1 MDFPIFHADFFGNR
15 FLIAFIGI
23 THILINHAF
32 AVGLI
37 PLLTAMEW
45 WAYRKGRA
53 DWDQLLYRILFV
65 AFVVTTTAGALTGVG
80 IWFSTAIVNPQA
92 VGSLLRVFYWA
103 WFAEWV
109 VFVAEVVLIL
119 FYFLTWKHL
128 TGERKPVHI
137 RIGVALSVMS
147 WLTMA
152 IITGI
157 LGFMMNPGEWIQQR
171 SLLAGFLNPVYIPQL
186 FFRTALALALAGS
199 LALALTMAFTARGSA
214 LRQQAVR
221 IFSGWALFWTVPM
234 VAWGLVYH
242 KAIPTDML
250 VNMPVAFGTQAW
262 ADRFGLLWAL
272 TLLVAALIVVVNVW
286 GVWKP
291 STANAF
297 LWLLPILCF
306 GLLVGQFERA
316 RQFIRKP
323 YVIGYYMFSNGVR
336 VSDVPY
342 ILKTGLLQNSS
353 WAGERSVNDQNK
365 IQAGRDVFMLACSR
379 CHTLNGINAIR
390 SNLTNLYPGQRW
402 EADIIDTYL
411 KNIHGAR
418 AHMPPFVGTAAE
430 RNALAEYLVTLQD
443 RRDIATFNTPARGR

>member
-1 MDFPIFHADFFGNR
+1 MDFPIFQADFFGNR

-37 PLLTAMEW
+37 PLLTVMEW
-45 WAYRKGRA
+45 WAHRKGRE
-53 DWDQLLYRILFV
+53 DWDHLLYRILFV
-65 AFVVTTTAGALTGVG
+65 AFIVTTTAGALTGVG
-80 IWFSTAIVNPQA
+80 IWFSTAVVNPQA

-119 FYFLTWKHL
+119 IYFLTWKHL
-128 TGERKPVHI
+128 TGDRKPAHI
-137 RIGVALSVMS
+137 RIGIALSAMS

-152 IITGI
+152 IITGV

-171 SLLAGFLNPVYIPQL
+171 SLLSGFLNPVYAPQL

-199 LALALTMAFTARGSA
+199 LALALTTAFTARGSL
-214 LRQQAVR
+214 LRHQAVR
-221 IFSGWALFWTVPM
+221 VFSGWTLFWTVPM
-234 VAWGLVYH
+234 IAWGLVYH
-242 KAIPTDML
+242 RAIPSEML
-250 VNMPVAFGTQAW
+250 PNMAVAFGTQAW
-262 ADRFGLLWAL
+262 ADKFGFLWAL
-272 TLLVAALIVVVNVW
+272 TLLVAGVIVLVNLW
-286 GVWKP
+286 GLWRP
-291 STANAF
+291 STATAF
-297 LWLLPILCF
+297 VWLLPILCF

-323 YVIGYYMFSNGVR
+323 YVIGFYMFSNGVR

-342 ILKTGLLQNSS
+342 ILKTGLLSNSVWS
-353 WAGERSVNDQNK
+353 SEGSVNDQNK
-365 IQAGRDVFMLACSR
+365 IQAGREVFMLACSR

-443 RRDIATFNTPARGR
+443 RRDIATFNTIKRGK